1 MEPAAGSTTL
11 YIANRNLRPSSTRS
25 LHDFCLWIDGTTSMP
40 TWTMQRCRGHAMTR
54 SLRSNPGEN
63 CSVSHT
69 RVVALHSPLI
79 TNSTSAY
86 NYPKK
91 KSSWIF
97 VIICHTLQPSCR
109 LHFRSRFPRPRS
121 SECQHPKPIAL
132 DCTKSQLGFG
142 TDPLP

>member
-1 MEPAAGSTTL
+1 MSVPKGPDERRLLTAENCGEMEPAAGSTTL

-40 TWTMQRCRGHAMTR
+40 TWTMQQCWGHAMTR
-54 SLRSNPGEN
+54 SPRSNPGEN

-69 RVVALHSPLI
+69 RVVALHSPQI

-91 KSSWIF
+91 ILLAFCHYLSHSSAISSITLSF
-97 VIICHTLQPSCR
+97 SFTAAPIIRMSAP
-109 LHFRSRFPRPRS
+109 
-121 SECQHPKPIAL
+121 
-132 DCTKSQLGFG
+132 
-142 TDPLP
+142 